1 MCVCGIGNTDLLGY
15 YFSRRED
22 GQKGTGGKKRL
33 AQIPEVNAFG
43 MPYLNF
49 LWAKV
54 RNNKY
59 MCISMFNYIH
69 DRGGG
74 TFLFFFLLSF
84 LFFFSFPESKPKK
97 SLTCS

>member
-33 AQIPEVNAFG
+33 AQIPEVNALG

-49 LWAKV
+49 FWAKV

-59 MCISMFNYIH
+59 MCVSMLTTYMTEV
-69 DRGGG
+69 G
-74 TFLFFFLLSF
+74 FFLLSF

-97 SLTCS
+97 NLTCS